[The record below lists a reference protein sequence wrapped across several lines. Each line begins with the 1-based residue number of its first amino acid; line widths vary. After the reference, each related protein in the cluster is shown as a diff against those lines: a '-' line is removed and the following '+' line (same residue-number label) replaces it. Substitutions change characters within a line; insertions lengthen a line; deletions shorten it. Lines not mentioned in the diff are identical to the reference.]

1 MPLAYTY
8 SDAYLAPLAT
18 EEREARAAD
27 DVAALGTFT
36 TDWMGRLEVLRVYIL
51 ICLESTNSPEDAFSA
66 KLAQYRKEFNSAL
79 IAARQATAAESGVA
93 SIFASV
99 GLERA

>member
-1 MPLAYTY
+1 MSDYA
-8 SDAYLAPLAT
+8 DAYLAPLVTA
-18 EEREARAAD
+18 EREARAVD
-27 DVAALGTFT
+27 DVLALGTFT
-36 TDWMGRLEVLRVYIL
+36 TDWTGRLEVLRVYIL

-66 KLAQYRKEFNSAL
+66 KLAQYRREFQTAL
-79 IAARQATAAESGVA
+79 IAARQATAAESGDA